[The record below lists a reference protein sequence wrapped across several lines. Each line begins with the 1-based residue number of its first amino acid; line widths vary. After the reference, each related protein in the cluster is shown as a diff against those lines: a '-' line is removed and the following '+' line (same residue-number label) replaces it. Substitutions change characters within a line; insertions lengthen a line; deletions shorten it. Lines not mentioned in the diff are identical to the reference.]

1 MNYSQFKMIL
11 RIMIQNQRSTLINFL
26 GLILGLTSFVII
38 FSWIRTEFSVDRY
51 HKNKGRLFQ
60 LVIQFPDGVLDSNT
74 PYALAPEMKDAFP
87 EVADYT
93 REVRV
98 ASQINSSFDFYPGDP
113 DNEPVYETHVARV
126 DTGFFSMFSFQTVHG
141 DGMHSL
147 DRPDGAILSRK
158 LAMKY
163 FGDVNPVGRQ
173 ILMNGEELLEITG
186 VVEASGPT
194 RFDYDMFLYASP
206 FLDESWTWRD
216 PSYVLLHP
224 GTHIKG
230 FEKKIVDFLN
240 ETIPNPLPGDF
251 PLKLVPMEK
260 ANLAFGKRKEFLL
273 FSGIALLL
281 LLIVAINYM
290 NLSTANYTERIR
302 EMGIRKIVGATPAIL
317 RKQLLWETVIQTT
330 AGMFIALFLAEL
342 LLPRLSD
349 LFDLNVHI
357 GYRENPLILMG
368 FACLI
373 LVFSLLS
380 VSYPVLV
387 FTRGNPTAILRD
399 TFVKGKNRS
408 YVLLI
413 TTILQFTVSVA
424 LLISTL
430 VVQKQVRY
438 ALNTPPG
445 VNVEDVIKV
454 QLNAQVGRQLYTFM
468 QELESNPGVLDV
480 TAGQK
485 NPINEDYK
493 TNIDWPGRDP
503 ATPRLVRYSICFPN
517 FPSFFGHD
525 IVYGRLF
532 SDSSA
537 ADLPRFL
544 VNEAACDLF
553 GKENPV
559 GDRMNMWGQ
568 EGEILGVFKNFHH
581 ASVHSEIL
589 PHVITINPIHYRHL
603 RYLFIRL
610 SPGDQS
616 RIIDFIRETFG
627 RISPDFPFTYEYLN
641 EEVEQMYARDVR
653 LARIIGSFSFLAL
666 LISCLGIYGLARY
679 TVEKK
684 ARDLTIRRVFGAS
697 FRSIILMANLDMLR
711 RMGVAV
717 VLAVPLSFF
726 WLERWMRSFAY
737 RTDLSWWFFLLGG
750 IFGILITVA
759 ATMIGIWRS
768 LQQKTTEVL
777 KQV

>member
-1 MNYSQFKMIL
+1 MSYSHFKMIL
-11 RIMIQNQRSTLINFL
+11 RIMIQNRRSTLINFL

-38 FSWIRTEFSVDRY
+38 FSWIRTEFSVDRF
-51 HKNKGRLFQ
+51 HQNKGHLFQ
-60 LVIQFPDGVLDSNT
+60 LVIQFPEGILDSNT

-98 ASQINSSFDFYPGDP
+98 ASQINSSFDFFPEDP

-126 DTGFFSMFSFQTVHG
+126 DTGFFSMFSFHPVHG
-141 DGMHSL
+141 NGMHNL
-147 DRPDGAILSRK
+147 DRPDGAILSK
-158 LAMKY
+158 KMAMKY
-163 FGDVNPVGRQ
+163 FGGANPVGQQ
-173 ILMNGEELLEITG
+173 ILMNGQQLLEITG
-186 VVEASGPT
+186 VVEPSGPT
-194 RFDYDMFLYASP
+194 RFDYDVFLYAP
-206 FLDESWTWRD
+206 PLLDESWTWRD

-224 GTHIKG
+224 DTDIKA
-230 FEKKIVDFLN
+230 FEIKIAGFLN
-240 ETIPNPLPGDF
+240 KTIPNPLPGDF
-251 PLKLVPMEK
+251 LLKLVPVER
-260 ANLAFGKRKEFLL
+260 ANLAFGKQKEFVL
-273 FSGIALLL
+273 FSGIAILL

-302 EMGIRKIVGATPAIL
+302 EMGIRKIIGATPEIL
-317 RKQLLWETVIQTT
+317 RKQLLWETLIQTT

-342 LLPRLSD
+342 LLPRLSN
-349 LFDLNVHI
+349 LFDLDVHI
-357 GYRENPLILMG
+357 GYRENPFILIG

-373 LVFSLLS
+373 LAFSLIS

-408 YVLLI
+408 YVLLF
-413 TTILQFTVSVA
+413 TTIFQFTVSVA

-430 VVQKQVRY
+430 VVQKQVRF
-438 ALNTPPG
+438 ALQTAPG
-445 VNVEDVIKV
+445 VQVEDVIKV
-454 QLNAQVGRQLYTFM
+454 QLNAQLGRQLYTFI
-468 QELESNPGVLDV
+468 QELESNSGVLDV
-480 TAGQK
+480 TAGQM

-503 ATPRLVRYSICFPN
+503 ATSQLVRYSICFPN
-517 FPSFFGHD
+517 FPAFFGHQ
-525 IVYGRLF
+525 IVYGRLY
-532 SDSSA
+532 SDSSM
-537 ADLPRFL
+537 ADLPRYL
-544 VNEAACDLF
+544 VNEAACELF
-553 GKENPV
+553 GKDNPV
-559 GDRMNMWGQ
+559 GDRMNMWGR

-581 ASVHSEIL
+581 ASVHSEIM
-589 PHVITINPIHYRHL
+589 PHVITINPEHYRNL

-616 RIIDFIRETFG
+616 QTVAFIREAFG
-627 RISPDFPFTYEYLN
+627 RLAPDFPFSYEYLN
-641 EEVEQMYARDVR
+641 EEVEHMYAKDVR

-679 TVEKK
+679 SVEKK

-697 FRSIILMANLDMLR
+697 FRNIVLLANLDMLR
-711 RMGVAV
+711 RMGTAV
-717 VLAVPLSFF
+717 VLAIPLSFF
-726 WLERWMRSFAY
+726 LLERWMRSFAY
-737 RTDLSWWFFLLGG
+737 RTELSWWFFLLGG
-750 IFGILITVA
+750 MVGILITVA

-777 KQV
+777 NQV